1 MVSWR
6 QPFGFERREIDGETI
21 AYCDVTGDTF
31 KLAPVACAILD
42 RLSTAPADIQAL
54 SEHLSAAFG
63 VSNAPDMAEAVE
75 KTVSDLE
82 ILGIIE
88 RDPL

>member
-1 MVSWR
+1 VVSWR
-6 QPFGFERREIDGETI
+6 QPFGFERREIDGEI
-21 AYCDVTGDTF
+21 LAYCDMTGDTF
-31 KLAPVACAILD
+31 KLAPVATAILD

-54 SEHLSAAFG
+54 TAHLGSTFD
-63 VSNAPDMAEAVE
+63 VSNVPDLAEAVE